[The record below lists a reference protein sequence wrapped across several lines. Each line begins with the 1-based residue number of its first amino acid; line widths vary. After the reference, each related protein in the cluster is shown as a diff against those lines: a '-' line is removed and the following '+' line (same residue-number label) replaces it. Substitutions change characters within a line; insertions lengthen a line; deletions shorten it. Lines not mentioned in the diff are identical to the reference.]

1 MKETCIRYRISVDY
15 GLNEDK
21 WEMAI
26 AVIEAMKN
34 QLEIRRVWTNRRDS

>member
-1 MKETCIRYRISVDY
+1 MKETGIRYRISVDC

-34 QLEIRRVWTNRRDS
+34 QLKIRRIYPNT